1 MDKSKSRFKVFVFKD
16 REYKIEFP
24 TVGQYIDIE
33 TEKIELSSGKWSD
46 LVISRTVSA
55 YRAIQLV
62 ECIAVLKILC
72 PKLFEDMKVS
82 DYKDIDAIDFT
93 LLLKLFT
100 KEINPWYSSWFKE
113 FNDVLKDISEGEQE
127 IKEEIDSSK

>member
-62 ECIAVLKILC
+62 ECIAILKILC
-72 PKLFEDMKVS
+72 PKLFEDMKVLN
-82 DYKDIDAIDFT
+82 YKDIDAIDIFIIQ
-93 LLLKLFT
+93 LSLILILLYYLNYLLKR
-100 KEINPWYSSWFKE
+100 
-113 FNDVLKDISEGEQE
+113 
-127 IKEEIDSSK
+127 